1 MAFEDIDFVESKTR
15 QDGGASSD
23 GGHAIYHQ
31 RLGSLQR
38 PPNID
43 VMSLIRP
50 SQLQDARRFIDGL
63 HSNII
68 KRKDP
73 HDERAKNT
81 TEILCL
87 TVQQVE
93 KLFFIEI

>member
-1 MAFEDIDFVESKTR
+1 MAFEDNDFVESKTR
-15 QDGGASSD
+15 QDGGASS

-81 TEILCL
+81 TEILCR
-87 TVQQVE
+87 TVQVE
-93 KLFFIEI
+93 KLFFIEV